1 MADWNNSATPEADLG
16 LREAGN
22 GNAAAPG
29 PPRDAEAAARARE
42 KGWSEPQPLD
52 YNRHA
57 NVATRGNADTSSNT
71 LVEVPKWAHDAAK
84 YEYRG
89 EAGILGPV
97 MADLELQLFGGTE
110 MRLKKGVRWDLQ
122 QKIQAIVESVHKISP
137 VMSLEDAGIHPAML
151 ENCKKLGYNDTTPIQ
166 AYTIPAVLLGHDV
179 IGIAQTAK
187 GSGKTGA
194 FLIPALSKLMGKA
207 KKLGGPRPD
216 LSTDPGARVRAEPLI
231 LVVAPTRELCIQIF
245 DEARRLCYR
254 SMLRPCIAYGGGPIR
269 EQRDDL
275 RKGCDV
281 LIATPGRL
289 RDFMK
294 DPSLLALH
302 RLRFTVIDEADE
314 MLHEDWAEDLQE
326 ILAGADASQDSQH
339 QYLLFSATFDK
350 RMRTLAK
357 RYLAQNYVRIRIG
370 RIGSTVSTIT
380 QRIVWVDGNKK
391 KDALYDLLLDS
402 PPARTLIF
410 VKSKKMV
417 DIVDDYLYN
426 RGLPTTA
433 IHADR
438 TQLEREDAIRS
449 FRIGKCPILITTG
462 VSARGLDINN
472 VMHVINYDLPSIEY
486 NGKDEYIH
494 RIGRTGRL
502 GNIGAATSF
511 YNEADEAL
519 APFLAALLVENDQ
532 AIPDFLEEYAPPA
545 DQPLNFDDDSA
556 DEVDDFGAE
565 NNTNTDD
572 AGGTWGNGSADVVE
586 VAKVGPAA
594 DTAWGG
600 TDTSNDV
607 GGASW

>member
-1 MADWNNSATPEADLG
+1 MTRVDTAT
-16 LREAGN
+16 
-22 GNAAAPG
+22 
-29 PPRDAEAAARARE
+29 
-42 KGWSEPQPLD
+42 
-52 YNRHA
+52 
-57 NVATRGNADTSSNT
+57 
-71 LVEVPKWAHDAAK
+71 
-84 YEYRG
+84 
-89 EAGILGPV
+89 
-97 MADLELQLFGGTE
+97 
-110 MRLKKGVRWDLQ
+110 
-122 QKIQAIVESVHKISP
+122 
-137 VMSLEDAGIHPAML
+137 
-151 ENCKKLGYNDTTPIQ
+151 
-166 AYTIPAVLLGHDV
+166 
-179 IGIAQTAK
+179 

-357 RYLAQNYVRIRIG
+357 RYLAQDYIRIRIG
-370 RIGSTVSTIT
+370 RIGSTVPTIT
-380 QRIVWVDGNKK
+380 QRVSTQSLQSHIANSPQIVWVDGNKK
-391 KDALYDLLLDS
+391 KDALYDLLLDT

-426 RGLPTTA
+426 RGLPTTS

-438 TQLEREDAIRS
+438 TQLEREDA
-449 FRIGKCPILITTG
+449 
-462 VSARGLDINN
+462 
-472 VMHVINYDLPSIEY
+472 M
-486 NGKDEYIH
+486 
-494 RIGRTGRL
+494 
-502 GNIGAATSF
+502 
-511 YNEADEAL
+511 
-519 APFLAALLVENDQ
+519 
-532 AIPDFLEEYAPPA
+532 
-545 DQPLNFDDDSA
+545 
-556 DEVDDFGAE
+556 
-565 NNTNTDD
+565 
-572 AGGTWGNGSADVVE
+572 
-586 VAKVGPAA
+586 
-594 DTAWGG
+594 
-600 TDTSNDV
+600 
-607 GGASW
+607 